1 VDGSLWDAAAALHA
15 ADPTDAG
22 PWAAARDDFERQVVE
37 ERRNLEAMVQRR
49 VDDGRPEDAVDLL
62 TAAIAG
68 WADRAFR
75 ILRNSAELAR
85 PVGSNPRR
93 SEARRS

>member
-1 VDGSLWDAAAALHA
+1 V
-15 ADPTDAG
+15 
-22 PWAAARDDFERQVVE
+22 AARDDFERQVVE

-62 TAAIAG
+62 TAAIAR

-75 ILRNSAELAR
+75 ILWNSAELAR
-85 PVGSNPRR
+85 PVGWNPRR